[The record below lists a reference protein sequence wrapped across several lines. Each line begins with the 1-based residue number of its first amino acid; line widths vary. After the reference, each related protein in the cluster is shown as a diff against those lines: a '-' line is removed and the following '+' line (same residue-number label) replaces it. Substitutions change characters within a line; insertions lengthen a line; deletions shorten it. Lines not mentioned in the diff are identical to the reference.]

1 MFVLRGQRAVQL
13 HNKMFKHHSSPSKF
27 VEMVMLLTCIQQ
39 VKMGQDS
46 VVTVAT
52 CYKKNSLGIE
62 SQGGNFSTSIQ
73 NGSLSQGTADSV

>member
-39 VKMGQDS
+39 VKIGQDS
-46 VVTVAT
+46 TVTVAT
-52 CYKKNSLGIE
+52 RYKFRDRISRGKFFHIHPEWVSFPRY
-62 SQGGNFSTSIQ
+62 SRQCV
-73 NGSLSQGTADSV
+73 A